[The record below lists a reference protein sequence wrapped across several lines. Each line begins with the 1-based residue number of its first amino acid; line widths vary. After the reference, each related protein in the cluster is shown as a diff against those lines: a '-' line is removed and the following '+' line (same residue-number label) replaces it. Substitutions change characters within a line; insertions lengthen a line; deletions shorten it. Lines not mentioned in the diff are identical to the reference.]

1 MSGWRYVIQ
10 PSRCDKDEYPSTA
23 AVRHSQHDV
32 HAYVQEDNMEASL
45 QGNTPHRLS
54 VSCQLSAPLSS
65 PWQQLPPAEC
75 FGCQESGVTPN
86 SSPSPTRRAVGGAN
100 IRWPAL
106 TPLKRKGG
114 AESDGPPKKLFV
126 TGVLD
131 PSHHS
136 RYALSASAADS
147 TPSSAGGPLLSPP
160 TFTPFTAHPPH

>member
-1 MSGWRYVIQ
+1 MKKANLPHERMAVCNPAFSLRQRRVSVNCSC
-10 PSRCDKDEYPSTA
+10 PS
-23 AVRHSQHDV
+23 
-32 HAYVQEDNMEASL
+32 QEDNMEASL